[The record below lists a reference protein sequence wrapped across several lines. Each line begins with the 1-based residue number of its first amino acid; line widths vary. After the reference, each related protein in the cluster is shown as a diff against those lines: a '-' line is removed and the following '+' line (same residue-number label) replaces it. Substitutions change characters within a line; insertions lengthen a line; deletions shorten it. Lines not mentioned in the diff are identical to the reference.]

1 MMQEMD
7 INFTLNGKEY
17 KLSVPTNVVLLDVIR
32 DKMHLTGTKEGCG
45 RGECGV
51 CTILFNG
58 RSVNACLILAPQAD
72 GAEIVT
78 IEGTNVESKLL
89 PIQKAFVEKGAIQ
102 CGFCTPG
109 MVMSSLYLLNKNPNP
124 STSEIREGISGNLCR
139 CTGYVKI
146 IKAVERASKDIG
158 K

>member
-1 MMQEMD
+1 MQTMD
-7 INFTLNGKEY
+7 ISFALNGKEY
-17 KLSVPTNVVLLDVIR
+17 KLSVPANAVLLDVIR

-45 RGECGV
+45 RGECGA

-78 IEGTNVESKLL
+78 VEGADVERKLL
-89 PIQKAFVEKGAIQ
+89 SIQKAFVEEGAIQ

-109 MVMSSLYLLNKNPNP
+109 MIMSSLYLLNKNPNP
-124 STSEIREGISGNLCR
+124 SISEIREGISGNLCR

>member
-1 MMQEMD
+1 MQEMD

-89 PIQKAFVEKGAIQ
+89 PIQKAFVEEGAIQ